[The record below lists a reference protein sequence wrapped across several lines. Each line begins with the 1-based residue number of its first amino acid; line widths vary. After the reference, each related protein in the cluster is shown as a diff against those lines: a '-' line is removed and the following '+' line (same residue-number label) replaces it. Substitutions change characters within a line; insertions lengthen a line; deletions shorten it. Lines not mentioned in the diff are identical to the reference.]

1 MGTPQYGGT
10 LVTRMTNT
18 ITSWDPYLGAAPAFG
33 GGRYMESPFCYDYT
47 TDPLL
52 GDFSTGYCPP
62 EYRTG
67 FMLTSFEMPDPTTF
81 VEHFRTDIYWQNVY
95 PANGRQFTSADVVFK
110 YNRMLGFGGGYTTV
124 DPFYAG
130 TVTWQSLL
138 SVTASDKYTVVF
150 KWKTGTSPLLIQN
163 TLTSGRVDTV
173 FECPEAV
180 AAYTTTANPAMTNWR
195 NAVGTGP
202 WFVSDFVTDSSVTYT
217 ANPSYWGRDLRYP
230 QNRLPYVAE
239 EKALIIASTATA
251 EAAMRVGKIDA
262 MSGVS
267 VTDSQAMS
275 KTNPE
280 IIQKSQPQGFN
291 NTVDP
296 RNDVAPYNN
305 INVRIALQHAIN
317 LPLIASSYY
326 MGTALAA
333 PAGLVQNQLGIS
345 GWGAAYSDWPQSLKD
360 TYTYDPALAKKM
372 LADAGFPNGF
382 NTDIV
387 LQSDVDKDL
396 YSIVQSEF
404 QAVGVNMSIQMMDQA
419 SWQAYVMTGHKQ
431 DALAARSIGVLGI
444 TTDPFTI
451 LQRMIPGYSANY
463 IMVNDPV
470 FSAFYPQAMAAT
482 TVDGVKQAMRQA
494 NMYVAQQHF
503 AISLTQQSIYNLIQ
517 PWIKGNAGVN
527 ALGNFSNGIWI
538 DQSIKKQLGH

>member
-1 MGTPQYGGT
+1 MKKGIIWVLLTCLMVMSLVLASCTKTTTTTTTPSTSATTTTSTSTTSTTPTATTATTAEVTTTTTSTGHWWERMGTPQYGGT

-291 NTVDP
+291 NTVT
-296 RNDVAPYNN
+296 
-305 INVRIALQHAIN
+305 IWALPCQR
-317 LPLIASSYY
+317 LP
-326 MGTALAA
+326 
-333 PAGLVQNQLGIS
+333 
-345 GWGAAYSDWPQSLKD
+345 D
-360 TYTYDPALAKKM
+360 
-372 LADAGFPNGF
+372 
-382 NTDIV
+382 
-387 LQSDVDKDL
+387 
-396 YSIVQSEF
+396 
-404 QAVGVNMSIQMMDQA
+404 
-419 SWQAYVMTGHKQ
+419 
-431 DALAARSIGVLGI
+431 
-444 TTDPFTI
+444 
-451 LQRMIPGYSANY
+451 
-463 IMVNDPV
+463 
-470 FSAFYPQAMAAT
+470 
-482 TVDGVKQAMRQA
+482 
-494 NMYVAQQHF
+494 
-503 AISLTQQSIYNLIQ
+503 
-517 PWIKGNAGVN
+517 
-527 ALGNFSNGIWI
+527 
-538 DQSIKKQLGH
+538 